1 MRTGDVTYCSVR
13 PDGSIGCVS
22 TVDYSIAENCI
33 RQQRSADYARGFRT
47 KVFRSDEN
55 KTSQEKFLEFQEQC
69 EAERMRNRQMMQ
81 EAIGV

>member
-1 MRTGDVTYCSVR
+1 MIRDVTYCSVR

-33 RQQRSADYARGFRT
+33 RQQRSADYARGYKT

-55 KTSQEKFLEFQEQC
+55 KTSMEKFAEFQEKS
-69 EAERMRNRQMMQ
+69 EEEMRYNRHMMQ
-81 EAIGV
+81 EVMGV